1 MTGTAAP
8 PTDSARMRRTASLA
22 ALILV
27 ILASLGI
34 VISLV
39 GVWVRTTLF
48 DTDSF
53 MSVVE
58 QSRALL
64 QASGTEEDLPDA

>member
-1 MTGTAAP
+1 
-8 PTDSARMRRTASLA
+8 MRRIGSLA

-39 GVWVRTTLF
+39 GGWVRTTLF

-53 MSVVE
+53 TSVVE